1 MKKDIKSIRLENL
14 NWLMRKLREEHP
26 HGTEHGMLSRFSEKV
41 GVSAAYLSHIRNG
54 RKNVGHATARSIERG
69 FRLPE
74 NWMDQDHCDELTP
87 EQEKRVKVLNGMS
100 DEMLDAMVAMLKAAG
115 KL

>member
-14 NWLMRKLREEHP
+14 NWLYSKLCEEFP
-26 HGTEHGMLSRFSEKV
+26 HDPEHGMLRRFGLRV
-41 GVSAAYLSHIRNG
+41 GVSPAYLSHIRNG

-69 FRLPE
+69 FGLPA
-74 NWMDQDHCDELTP
+74 NWMDQERLVEMTP
-87 EQEKRVKVLNGMS
+87 EQEAAVRIVSGNKDL
-100 DEMLDAMVAMLKAAG
+100 LDAMVAMMKAAG